1 MQITSSIRDIV
12 ERALVEDLGHGDVT
26 TDALIPPDAR
36 GQASVVV
43 KADGVVAGLEV
54 ALDVFR
60 QVDPSTQ
67 SRIRMA
73 DGAPV
78 SPGAVVADL
87 EGSVAGILKA
97 ERVALNF
104 LQRLS
109 GIATA
114 TNAYVKAVHGTKAR
128 IIDTRKTV
136 PGLRQ
141 LEKYAVRVGG
151 GHNHRYNLAD
161 GILIKDNHIAAL
173 RARELGLAEIVD
185 LARERSPHTLRVEI
199 EVETVDEAF
208 EAVEARRGRCAT
220 GQHVAGGDAPRGGDL
235 GRPGAAG
242 GVGRRDAGHGSS
254 GGGDGRGPDIGW
266 GADTLRAGA
275 GHQPGHGVG
284 GRGRTSHL
292 RLLLRLRPERSRSSP
307 HSSTPACNAR
317 PTVRY
322 SRTQHRVE
330 VADRRSAHAWSYLMS
345 GM

>member
-1 MQITSSIRDIV
+1 MMQITSSIRDIV

-43 KADGVVAGLEV
+43 KAEGVVAGLEV
-54 ALDVFR
+54 ALEVFR
-60 QVDPSTQ
+60 QVDPFTI

-73 DGAPV
+73 DGTAV
-78 SPGAVVADL
+78 SPGDVVADV

-114 TNAYVKAVHGTKAR
+114 TAAYVDAVRGTKAR

-173 RARELGLAEIVD
+173 RARELSLEEIVD
-185 LARERSPHTLRVEI
+185 LARRRSPHTLRVEI
-199 EVETVDEAF
+199 EAETVE
-208 EAVEARRGRCAT
+208 EAVEAVEAGADAVLLDNMTPDEMRRVVSIADGRALLE
-220 GQHVAGGDAPRGGDL
+220 AS
-235 GRPGAAG
+235 G
-242 GVGRRDAGHGSS
+242 GV
-254 GGGDGRGPDIGW
+254 
-266 GADTLRAGA
+266 TLD
-275 GHQPGHGVG
+275 
-284 GRGRTSHL
+284 
-292 RLLLRLRPERSRSSP
+292 
-307 HSSTPACNAR
+307 
-317 PTVRY
+317 TVRA
-322 SRTQHRVE
+322 
-330 VADRRSAHAWSYLMS
+330 VAETGVDLISVGALTHSVRALDISLDM
-345 GM
+345 G

>member
-1 MQITSSIRDIV
+1 MLQITSSIRDMV

-54 ALDVFR
+54 ALEVFR

-67 SRIRMA
+67 SRIRME

-78 SPGAVVADL
+78 SPGDVLADL

-97 ERVALNF
+97 ERVSLNF

-114 TNAYVKAVHGTKAR
+114 TAAYVKAVQGTKAR

-199 EVETVDEAF
+199 EVETVE
-208 EAVEARRGRCAT
+208 EAVEALEAGADVVLLDNMTPDEMRRVVEISGGRALLE
-220 GQHVAGGDAPRGGDL
+220 AS
-235 GRPGAAG
+235 G
-242 GVGRRDAGHGSS
+242 GV
-254 GGGDGRGPDIGW
+254 
-266 GADTLRAGA
+266 TLD
-275 GHQPGHGVG
+275 
-284 GRGRTSHL
+284 
-292 RLLLRLRPERSRSSP
+292 
-307 HSSTPACNAR
+307 
-317 PTVRY
+317 TVRA
-322 SRTQHRVE
+322 
-330 VADRRSAHAWSYLMS
+330 VAETGVDLISVGALTHSVRALDISLDM
-345 GM
+345 G

>member
-1 MQITSSIRDIV
+1 MLQITSSIRDIV

-43 KADGVVAGLEV
+43 KAAGVVAGLEV
-54 ALDVFR
+54 ALEVFR
-60 QVDPSTQ
+60 QVDPSTR

-73 DGAPV
+73 DGAVV
-78 SPGAVVADL
+78 SPGEVVADV

-114 TNAYVKAVHGTKAR
+114 TAAYVNETQGTKAR
-128 IIDTRKTV
+128 IVDTRKTV

-199 EVETVDEAF
+199 EVETVE
-208 EAVEARRGRCAT
+208 EAVEALEASADVILLDNMSPEEMRRVVSISNGRSLLEAS
-220 GQHVAGGDAPRGGDL
+220 
-235 GRPGAAG
+235 G
-242 GVGRRDAGHGSS
+242 GV
-254 GGGDGRGPDIGW
+254 
-266 GADTLRAGA
+266 TLD
-275 GHQPGHGVG
+275 
-284 GRGRTSHL
+284 
-292 RLLLRLRPERSRSSP
+292 
-307 HSSTPACNAR
+307 
-317 PTVRY
+317 TVRA
-322 SRTQHRVE
+322 
-330 VADRRSAHAWSYLMS
+330 VAETGVDLISVGALTHSVRALDISLDM
-345 GM
+345 G

>member
-1 MQITSSIRDIV
+1 MLQITSSIRDIV

-43 KADGVVAGLEV
+43 KAAGVVAGLEV
-54 ALDVFR
+54 ALEVFR
-60 QVDPSTQ
+60 QVDPSTR
-67 SRIRMA
+67 SRIRTA
-73 DGAPV
+73 DGAVV
-78 SPGAVVADL
+78 SPGEVVADV

-114 TNAYVKAVHGTKAR
+114 TAAYVNAAKGTKAR
-128 IIDTRKTV
+128 IVDTRKTV

-199 EVETVDEAF
+199 EVETVE
-208 EAVEARRGRCAT
+208 EAVEALEAGADVVLLDNMSPEEMRRVVSISNGRALLE
-220 GQHVAGGDAPRGGDL
+220 AS
-235 GRPGAAG
+235 G
-242 GVGRRDAGHGSS
+242 GV
-254 GGGDGRGPDIGW
+254 
-266 GADTLRAGA
+266 TLD
-275 GHQPGHGVG
+275 
-284 GRGRTSHL
+284 
-292 RLLLRLRPERSRSSP
+292 
-307 HSSTPACNAR
+307 
-317 PTVRY
+317 TVRA
-322 SRTQHRVE
+322 
-330 VADRRSAHAWSYLMS
+330 VAETGVDLISVGALTHSVRALDISLDM
-345 GM
+345 G

>member
-1 MQITSSIRDIV
+1 MQITSSIRDMV

-26 TDALIPPDAR
+26 TDALIPADAS

-43 KADGVVAGLEV
+43 KADGVVAGLEI
-54 ALDVFR
+54 ALEVFR
-60 QVDPSTQ
+60 QVDPSTR
-67 SRIRMA
+67 SRILTE

-78 SPGAVVADL
+78 SPGDVVADL

-97 ERVALNF
+97 ERVSLNF

-114 TNAYVKAVHGTKAR
+114 TAAYVKAVQGTKAR

-199 EVETVDEAF
+199 EVETVDEA
-208 EAVEARRGRCAT
+208 VEALEAGADVVLLDNMSPDEMRRVVEISGGRVLLEAS
-220 GQHVAGGDAPRGGDL
+220 
-235 GRPGAAG
+235 G
-242 GVGRRDAGHGSS
+242 GV
-254 GGGDGRGPDIGW
+254 
-266 GADTLRAGA
+266 TLD
-275 GHQPGHGVG
+275 
-284 GRGRTSHL
+284 
-292 RLLLRLRPERSRSSP
+292 
-307 HSSTPACNAR
+307 
-317 PTVRY
+317 TVRA
-322 SRTQHRVE
+322 
-330 VADRRSAHAWSYLMS
+330 VAETGVDLISVGALTHSVRALDISLDM
-345 GM
+345 G